1 MLVLNNF
8 SSFISK
14 KRKEKKM
21 SLREFSRRIGISPEY
36 LSKIEN
42 ELRSAPKDDTLEKMA
57 DKLGLNIDE
66 REMLF
71 DLAADSKPYLS
82 LASDL
87 LLYIKQNKSI
97 HKALRLAKRCDAD
110 EEDWQNFIDFLSEK
124 YL

>member
-1 MLVLNNF
+1 MLGLNNF

-110 EEDWQNFIDFLSEK
+110 EEDWPNFIDFLSEK

>member
-1 MLVLNNF
+1 MLGLNNF

-21 SLREFSRRIGISPEY
+21 SLCEFSRRIGISPEY

>member
-1 MLVLNNF
+1 MLGLNNF

-82 LASDL
+82 LVSDL

>member
-1 MLVLNNF
+1 
-8 SSFISK
+8 
-14 KRKEKKM
+14 M

>member
-1 MLVLNNF
+1 MLSLNNF